1 MCNERLVMRKYIRE
15 NNAAPASDDT
25 AAIKQFAKA
34 IGITTTTNI
43 DALASGLKELSNFL
57 NDKPQFKSNFIKAFQ
72 DNNFKQLATA
82 VAKDVKAQQ
91 SQQSTS
97 AGTQAATAT
106 GPNEARRRTAAFV
119 RYLFE

>member
-1 MCNERLVMRKYIRE
+1 MRKYIRE